1 MHLKKLLSAL
11 VLSIIIF
18 SCIPSTEQNRIIHS
32 VIFNLPYPED
42 ANETK
47 KFLSDGYEILSTI
60 PGVENFQV
68 RYEISPKNDYQYGFY
83 MEFENQEA
91 YDNYN
96 NHPNHT
102 DFVEE
107 RWKKEV
113 TKFLEIDYKI
123 VNKQQLN

>member
-1 MHLKKLLSAL
+1 MHLKKVLSAL
-11 VLSIIIF
+11 VLSILIY
-18 SCIPSTEQNRIIHS
+18 SCTQPAGENRIIHS
-32 VIFNLPYPED
+32 VIFNLPYAEE

-102 DFVEE
+102 GFVEE

-113 TKFLEIDYKI
+113 TDFLEIDYKI